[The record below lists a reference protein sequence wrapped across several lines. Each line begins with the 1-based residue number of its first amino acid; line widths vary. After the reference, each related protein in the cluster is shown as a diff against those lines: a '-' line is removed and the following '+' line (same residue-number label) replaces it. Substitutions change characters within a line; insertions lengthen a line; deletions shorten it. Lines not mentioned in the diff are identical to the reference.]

1 MFKAARALPFARILA
16 AVQVAMLARRHLQH
30 ALTPHERRRMFQ
42 LARRGH
48 RLNAAE
54 RRELRDLAGKLD
66 ARAFASDAARTLSPL
81 GRGPKHRGR
90 R

>member
-1 MFKAARALPFARILA
+1 
-16 AVQVAMLARRHLQH
+16 
-30 ALTPHERRRMFQ
+30 MFQ

-54 RRELRDLAGKLD
+54 RRELRHLAGKLD